1 MKMNEDR
8 KAFALAGLLAACAL
22 AAPWGAGA
30 AKIRVPA
37 NYPTI
42 QAAVTAAAP
51 GDIILVSAG
60 TYSEPQ
66 IVIDKPLVVLGAG
79 ADVTIIDGG
88 SASLSA
94 EGLVRITAG
103 GNVVLSGFTLQ
114 NAGAS
119 GHVTVGLFASSPVAG
134 NRYMITDNKII
145 GSGDPNNDHDYG
157 VYAYGGLENF
167 VFEENVVTGTGAN
180 AVLIELHAG
189 PTDISDNTLD
199 VGVYGADAIFTMTY
213 NGLDITTVQR
223 RNNNVIN
230 VGTGGPFDADHRAT
244 GITFASAYRNP
255 PYVLGTT
262 SGDLG
267 DGKFTSVQIM
277 RNTLYN
283 VEVERRGISLWN
295 GDIDSNPRGGD
306 IVSPQVVG
314 NEIKGVGGTGSVG
327 IQLLGLVSDAK
338 LINNHLADLDVG
350 IHLRNWFGFA
360 PRDTKVI
367 ANRFRD
373 VGTPVSID
381 PGTEGTKE
389 HEHYQLAV
397 DTKQHAD
404 RLIAP

>member
-8 KAFALAGLLAACAL
+8 KAFALAGLLVACAL
-22 AAPWGAGA
+22 GAPWAAGA

-42 QAAVTAAAP
+42 QAAVTAAAS

-66 IVIDKPLVVLGAG
+66 IVIDKPLMVLGAD

-119 GHVTVGLFASSPVAG
+119 GGVTVGLFASSPVAG
-134 NRYMITDNKII
+134 SRYTITDNKII
-145 GSGDPNNDHDYG
+145 GSGDPNNAQDYG

-167 VFEENVVTGTGAN
+167 VFEENWVTGTGAN

-213 NGLDITTVQR
+213 GGLDVTTVQR

-244 GITFASAYRNP
+244 GITFASAF
-255 PYVLGTT
+255 
-262 SGDLG
+262 SGGGG

-277 RNTLYN
+277 RNTIYN
-283 VEVERRGISLWN
+283 VEAERRGISLWN
-295 GDIDSNPRGGD
+295 DDTANPPGGN

-314 NEIKGVGGTGSVG
+314 NVIRGVDDGTGSVG

-338 LINNHLADLDVG
+338 VINNHLADLDVG

-367 ANRFRD
+367 ANRFQD

-389 HEHYQLAV
+389 HEHHQLAV
-397 DTKQHAD
+397 DTQQHAD